1 MSIVIK
7 DINALNPKNQLLEI
21 KNSMNELFNLL
32 KDCDYINAV
41 KKSEMK
47 KSFLIFL
54 KH

>member
-32 KDCDYINAV
+32 KDFDYINAL

-54 KH
+54 MH